1 MYAKVNTVGL
11 FGLNGFEVTV
21 ECSAEKGTPD
31 FRIVG
36 LGDTSIQE
44 SRQRVLAASA
54 NSGFSTA
61 RYKVSVNLSP
71 ADVKKTGSAYDF
83 PVLVSVL
90 TATEEIAPPKDTDA
104 FLGELSLSGEL
115 IPTRGILP
123 MVNAAKGMGIK
134 RVFLPVA
141 NIHEAS
147 LVRGIELY
155 GIKSI
160 SQLADFLCGKIKLSP
175 AKPYVPSPEEYAQI
189 EDFSDVKGQEN
200 IKAAIQTAAAGF
212 HNLLMIGPP
221 GSGKSMIAKRIP
233 GVMPIM
239 TFEESIEVTS
249 VYSVAGLL
257 DDKSPFITRR
267 PFRPVSHTASAAGV
281 VGGGKTPMPGEIS
294 LGHNGVMFLDELPE
308 FRRDVLE
315 ALRQP
320 LEDKKAVIT
329 RASGKVTYP
338 CKTMLIAAMNPCPCG
353 NFGSENPCTCTP
365 VAISKYLGKISR
377 PVLDRIDI
385 QVEVSGVKYQNLRS
399 DNSGLSSDEI
409 RENIQRAREIQEKR
423 FKGTDILFNS
433 EIPPSRLK
441 EYCPLKEDAEKFLQG
456 SFDSLGLSARAYDRI
471 MKVARTVADIDG
483 SEVIEKKHISR
494 AVQYRTLDRKYW
506 K

>member
-11 FGLNGFEVTV
+11 TGLNGFEVTV
-21 ECSAEKGTPD
+21 ECSADKGTPD

-36 LGDTSIQE
+36 LGDASIQE

-54 NSGFSTA
+54 NSGFGAA

-71 ADVKKTGSAYDF
+71 ADVKKTGSSYDF
-83 PVLVSVL
+83 PILVSVL
-90 TATEEIAPPKDTDA
+90 AAIGEITAPKSTDA

-115 IPTRGILP
+115 IATKGILP
-123 MVNAAKGMGIK
+123 MVNAAKKMGIK
-134 RVFLPVA
+134 RIFLPED
-141 NIHEAS
+141 NIREAA
-147 LVRGIELY
+147 LVRGVELY

-160 SQLADFLCGKIKLSP
+160 TVLAEFMCGKIKLSP
-175 AKPYVPSPEEYAQI
+175 AAPYVPSPEEYIQP
-189 EDFSDVKGQEN
+189 EDFADVKGQEN
-200 IKAAIQTAAAGF
+200 IKSAVQTAAAGF
-212 HNLLMIGPP
+212 HNMLMIGPP

-249 VYSVAGLL
+249 VYSVAGLI
-257 DDKSPFITRR
+257 DDKSPFMTRR
-267 PFRPVSHTASAAGV
+267 PFRPVSHTASSAGV
-281 VGGGKTPMPGEIS
+281 IGGGKTPMPGEIS

-320 LEDKKAVIT
+320 LEDKQVVIT
-329 RASGKVTYP
+329 RASGKVSFP

-353 NFGSENPCTCTP
+353 NFGSEGQCSCTP
-365 VAISKYLGKISR
+365 AAIQKYLGKISR

-385 QVEVSGVKYQNLRS
+385 QIEVNGVKYQQLRS
-399 DNSGLSSDEI
+399 DNSGLSSSEI
-409 RENIQRAREIQEKR
+409 KENIQRAREIQEKR

-433 EIPPSRLK
+433 EIPPSKLK
-441 EYCPLKEDAEKFLQG
+441 EYCPLKEDAERFLQG

-483 SEVIEKKHISR
+483 SEIIEKKHISR

-506 K
+506 Q